1 MPTQNNNTITYF
13 DSALMAND
21 VYKENAVDRG
31 VNGWEPDVITGVTG
45 DFDSG
50 LQIQSYQN
58 DSHPNHTV
66 IAISGTNGLN
76 DWDDN
81 ISFLTGSLSGQF
93 KEALTYAAQTIDASV
108 KNSDGRNQNPT
119 FSVTGHSLGGG
130 IAQVLAYTFGL
141 NGTTLDAPGAGAIVA
156 DSAYQ
161 TYVTTLKQTYPD
173 AFANSSNTPSVG
185 TNFTNIRE
193 QGSIVS
199 SVGTHLGHSKDLEI
213 DEVGDT
219 QTIIG
224 MLITFF
230 NPLLGLAMIADSC
243 IDNHKTQPMIDYLK
257 NNPDLDQPQLTD
269 EQFDQ
274 LEYEQE
280 TMARESE
287 KGNLLDKFIFD
298 TPDQALSNW

>member
-1 MPTQNNNTITYF
+1 M
-13 DSALMAND
+13 
-21 VYKENAVDRG
+21 
-31 VNGWEPDVITGVTG
+31 
-45 DFDSG
+45 
-50 LQIQSYQN
+50 
-58 DSHPNHTV
+58 
-66 IAISGTNGLN
+66 
-76 DWDDN
+76 
-81 ISFLTGSLSGQF
+81 
-93 KEALTYAAQTIDASV
+93 TYAAQTIDASV

-141 NGTTLDAPGAGAIVA
+141 NGTALDAPGAGAIVA

-298 TPDQALSNW
+298 TPDQALSNWQDADIFDYNDQGNLIVNTPDIAFNNTGDLLDFEEAMLQELQDGWITQAEFDVAQDYVL